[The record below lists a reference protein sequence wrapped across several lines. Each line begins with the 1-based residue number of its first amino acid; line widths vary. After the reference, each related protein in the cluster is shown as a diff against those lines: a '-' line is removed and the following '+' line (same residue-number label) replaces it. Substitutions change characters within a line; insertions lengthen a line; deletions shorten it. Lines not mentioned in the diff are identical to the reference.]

1 MRKNIILVIL
11 VTSLSLGASVA
22 SAGNDAWTDEFK
34 AFIANNICS
43 NAGKGNGAEGEADMN
58 GICAEV
64 GIGVNERCDADP
76 GKSKGKN
83 RAAKKL
89 EECSLPTQ

>member
-1 MRKNIILVIL
+1 MRKNIILGIL

-34 AFIANNICS
+34 AFVANNICS
-43 NAGKGNGAEGEADMN
+43 NSGKGNGAESKMGMD
-58 GICAEV
+58 GICAEA

-83 RAAKKL
+83 QAGKKL